1 MMKTLLLAL
10 CLTLSVS
17 LSASENQAYRLWLEF
32 DESAGPNLV
41 QIQAYA
47 CSRENAVLSYR
58 LSLNKTGRSGQ
69 STIQQ
74 SGRKHVSS
82 TKPTLLATQLIS
94 LAADDSYTLTLTL
107 LKQGEIV
114 AYQEFSFPETD

>member
-1 MMKTLLLAL
+1 
-10 CLTLSVS
+10 VS

-32 DESAGPNLV
+32 NESAGPNLV

-82 TKPTLLATQLIS
+82 EPTLLATQLIS

>member
-47 CSRENAVLSYR
+47 CSRENEELSYR
-58 LSLNKTGRSGQ
+58 LSLIKNGRSGQ

-82 TKPTLLATQLIS
+82 EPTLLATQLIS